1 MTYSHKRLAL
11 QLLLCLG
18 CCLGVLGYGVSDAS
32 AALDCSMCH
41 DVTYQDHPLGN
52 CTACHTHY
60 YSSEIDHQG
69 ADFTTRPA
77 GSCLSDCHVSDYA
90 NLVLTGTSTYV
101 HGSAE
106 AFFDDPGSPYI
117 YAPASPLG
125 RQSGITARYYYCE
138 TCHSPAYP
146 SVYSHTE
153 ASLSLSHEDSIA
165 SKSCSTCHYNA
176 IINEHD
182 DDCALCHASTR
193 PEVAAAIAA
202 GDTSCYACHPTRH
215 LKTWGAP
222 DYYYWDLVGQD
233 GTVLSEVGD
242 NPTNPGVHANYLAT
256 TAKCGICHSVHRA
269 NATGVKLLDTAVATC
284 AGCHRAGTSTV
295 TTKLVSWET
304 GGPHSSGTDAS
315 CTNRRCHTNSPH
327 GVGVSSYALLGGKL
341 ISDQADPIIAAALAK
356 DTDADRGFNA
366 TDLNQVVGDFA
377 LTAGEK
383 SALVAGYTCNQAD
396 CHYNSTFAVLVKN
409 WDENRDAMYPLPA
422 NEVGAPGDGM
432 MYKTGHMTSA
442 VATET
447 HASYVPVNSCVSCHD
462 QTDAATTSG
471 YTFPHSQT
479 AYGATN
485 LAGRAYL
492 WMGYAGYAG
501 ATLTSVGSGD
511 KAFDGT
517 CLKCHRNSTD
527 DAGIGLS
534 Q

>member
-1 MTYSHKRLAL
+1 MKRAFHITHNEGVRVKKTVLVVALAIAL
-11 QLLLCLG
+11 TF
-18 CCLGVLGYGVSDAS
+18 VFAAS
-32 AALDCSMCH
+32 AYATSPKTWNSLED
-41 DVTYQDHPLGN
+41 
-52 CTACHTHY
+52 Y
-60 YSSEIDHQG
+60 YSWGSQSG
-69 ADFTTRPA
+69 ASDPA
-77 GSCLSDCHVSDYA
+77 GTFLYNVGA
-90 NLVLTGTSTYV
+90 N
-101 HGSAE
+101 
-106 AFFDDPGSPYI
+106 
-117 YAPASPLG
+117 PA
-125 RQSGITARYYYCE
+125 
-138 TCHSPAYP
+138 
-146 SVYSHTE
+146 
-153 ASLSLSHEDSIA
+153 
-165 SKSCSTCHYNA
+165 
-176 IINEHD
+176 
-182 DDCALCHASTR
+182 
-193 PEVAAAIAA
+193 
-202 GDTSCYACHPTRH
+202 
-215 LKTWGAP
+215 
-222 DYYYWDLVGQD
+222 
-233 GTVLSEVGD
+233 
-242 NPTNPGVHANYLAT
+242 NPGVHANYLAT

-269 NATGVKLLDTAVATC
+269 SATGVKLLNASVATC
-284 AGCHRAGTSTV
+284 AGCHRAGTGTI

-396 CHYNSTFAVLVKN
+396 CHFNTTLAVIEKD
-409 WDENRDAMYPLPA
+409 WSETREQMYPL
-422 NEVGAPGDGM
+422 GDGD
-432 MYKTGHMTSA
+432 YVLKTGHLSSA